1 MFWSHMNCTWTAM
14 LPFVYWRNLGE
25 KKRCIPCNLSIGRG
39 QRENHQ
45 VHWSIQRSYPAL
57 DILPETKDGYSL
69 LLFWHWEDCL
79 KQRYEK
85 FVMSLE
91 DAVKDMLPNL
101 KDKAM
106 KTIFILLKS
115 KSEQERRLLT
125 TLVNMLGDP
134 ERRAALSAAY
144 LLTCLLAA
152 HPNMKMVVIDEVDS
166 FLFRPHVGLR
176 AKYQAVNFLGQIL
189 PFKWLVDVYIA
200 LFKVL
205 MSSNDT
211 KGDTCSKYSKK
222 NVENGKIEGGNN
234 KGKDSK
240 SHGNNEESST
250 AGSDLEMDSRI
261 LSALLT
267 GVNRGLPYV
276 ASSEVDDIVEVQAPI
291 LFRLVHAENFNV
303 GVQALMLLFQISSK
317 NQIASDRFYR
327 ALCAKLLSP
336 AAVSSSKPEL
346 FLGLLVKAMKND
358 VMLKRV
364 AAFSKRLLQDNR
376 WQEL

>member
-14 LPFVYWRNLGE
+14 LAFVYWRNLG
-25 KKRCIPCNLSIGRG
+25 KKGCIPCNLSIGRG

-106 KTIFILLKS
+106 KTVFILLKS

-125 TLVNMLGDP
+125 TLVNKLGDP
-134 ERRAALSAAY
+134 ERRAASSAAY

-176 AKYQAVNFLGQIL
+176 AKYQAVCQFSG
-189 PFKWLVDVYIA
+189 PDSTFKRLVDVYIA

-267 GVNRGLPYV
+267 GVNRALPYV

-291 LFRLVHAENFNV
+291 LFRL
-303 GVQALMLLFQISSK
+303 ALMLLFQISSK

-364 AAFSKRLLQDNR
+364 AAFSKWLLQVCCFLKR
-376 WQEL
+376 